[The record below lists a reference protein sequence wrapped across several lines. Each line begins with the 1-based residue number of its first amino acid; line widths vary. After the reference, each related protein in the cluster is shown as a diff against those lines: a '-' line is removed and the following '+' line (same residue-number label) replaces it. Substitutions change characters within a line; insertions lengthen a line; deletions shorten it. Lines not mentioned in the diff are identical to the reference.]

1 MRETTFPDSSKH
13 VTKLCVVTG
22 NLARERVRVCESA
35 CVCAAQTQDKEKEAT
50 LHPLHNSTSDE
61 TS

>member
-35 CVCAAQTQDKEKEAT
+35 CVCST
-50 LHPLHNSTSDE
+50 NSGQRKRSNTAPTS
-61 TS
+61 